1 MKLDVITRLCAALA
15 ASVLV
20 CGGAWGQSLIRKDLL
35 KEKPGETAPPRR
47 DIFSPGAA
55 FAPPGPSQPG
65 ESPGGRVMDSGKP
78 ETPPAMELAEPSLD
92 LSYIGYVQSAHKMIA
107 LVMLE
112 GQAMAV
118 SEGEEVLPG
127 VKVEKVTP
135 DRIDLIGPDAK
146 CSSFTL
152 QGEQP

>member
-1 MKLDVITRLCAALA
+1 MKPDAITRLGVVLA
-15 ASVLV
+15 TAGLV
-20 CGGAWGQSLIRKDLL
+20 FIGARGQSLIRKDLL
-35 KEKPGETAPPRR
+35 KEKPGEIAPPRR
-47 DIFSPGAA
+47 DIFSPRTAY
-55 FAPPGPSQPG
+55 APPGFSQPG
-65 ESPGGRVMDSGKP
+65 EFPDGRVTDAGMNKTLP
-78 ETPPAMELAEPSLD
+78 ESESAETSLD

-107 LVMLE
+107 LVILE

-127 VKVEKVTP
+127 VKVEKVAP

-146 CSSFTL
+146 RSSFPL

>member
-1 MKLDVITRLCAALA
+1 MKPDAITRLCAALA
-15 ASVLV
+15 AAGLIF
-20 CGGAWGQSLIRKDLL
+20 GGAWGQSLIRKDLL
-35 KEKPGETAPPRR
+35 KEKPGEIGPPRR
-47 DIFSPGAA
+47 DIFSPRTA
-55 FAPPGPSQPG
+55 FAPPGISPPG
-65 ESPGGRVMDSGKP
+65 EPPGGRIADAEKP
-78 ETPPAMELAEPSLD
+78 ETPPALESAEPSLD

-107 LVMLE
+107 LVILE

-146 CSSFTL
+146 RSSFPR
-152 QGEQP
+152 QGEQT

>member
-1 MKLDVITRLCAALA
+1 MKPDVSARLFAALA
-15 ASVLV
+15 AAALV
-20 CGGAWGQSLIRKDLL
+20 IGGAWAQSLIRKDLL
-35 KEKPGETAPPRR
+35 KEKPGEIAPPRR
-47 DIFSPGAA
+47 DIFSPRTA
-55 FAPPGPSQPG
+55 FVPPGFSQPG
-65 ESPGGRVMDSGKP
+65 ESPGGRVTDTGRSD
-78 ETPPAMELAEPSLD
+78 TPPAIEPAEPSLD

-107 LVMLE
+107 LIILE

-127 VKVEKVTP
+127 MKVGKVAP

-146 CSSFTL
+146 RLSFPL

>member
-1 MKLDVITRLCAALA
+1 MKPDLNARLFAALA
-15 ASVLV
+15 AAALV
-20 CGGAWGQSLIRKDLL
+20 IGGAWAQSLIRKDLL
-35 KEKPGETAPPRR
+35 KEKPGEIAPPRR
-47 DIFSPGAA
+47 DIFSPRTA
-55 FAPPGPSQPG
+55 FVPPGFSQPG
-65 ESPGGRVMDSGKP
+65 ESPGGRVSDAGRS
-78 ETPPAMELAEPSLD
+78 ETPPAMEPAEPSLD

-107 LVMLE
+107 LIILE

-127 VKVEKVTP
+127 MKVGKVAA

-146 CSSFTL
+146 RLSFPL

>member
-1 MKLDVITRLCAALA
+1 MKPDLNARLFAALA
-15 ASVLV
+15 AAALV
-20 CGGAWGQSLIRKDLL
+20 IGGAWAQSLIRKDLL
-35 KEKPGETAPPRR
+35 KEKPGEIAPPRR
-47 DIFSPGAA
+47 DIFSPRTA
-55 FAPPGPSQPG
+55 FAPPGFSQPG
-65 ESPGGRVMDSGKP
+65 ESPGGRVTDTGRSD
-78 ETPPAMELAEPSLD
+78 TPPAIEPAEPSLD

-107 LVMLE
+107 LIILE

-127 VKVEKVTP
+127 MKVGKVAP

-146 CSSFTL
+146 RLSFPL